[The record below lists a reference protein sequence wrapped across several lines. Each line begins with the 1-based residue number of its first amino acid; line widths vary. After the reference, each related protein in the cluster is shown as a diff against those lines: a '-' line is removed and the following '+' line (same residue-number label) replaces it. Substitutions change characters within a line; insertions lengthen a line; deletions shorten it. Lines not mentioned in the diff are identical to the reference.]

1 MILDIILLNLALI
14 ALIAGAYSD
23 IKTREVPDWLNFG
36 LIFSAI
42 GIRAIYSAI
51 TFNWN
56 YILYGLIGLGIFVAL
71 GYIMFYAGQWG
82 GGDSKLLMGLGAIF
96 GASLSLNPL
105 QLWPI
110 FLVNALFI
118 GAVYGLIFSTALAVI
133 HRKQFVNEFRK
144 IIHEKSTIKLRRTSL
159 IIVIIF
165 LIAILVFVKDN
176 GIKFPLIALILLAY
190 FSFYLFIFVKA
201 LEKSAMLKLIEPS
214 QLTEGDWIAK
224 DYFIDG
230 KKICGP
236 KDLGISKEQIEK
248 LVKLQKRGKMDKIL
262 VKQGIPFVP
271 SFLIAFIVSWIFG
284 AWFLMFL

>member
-1 MILDIILLNLALI
+1 
-14 ALIAGAYSD
+14 
-23 IKTREVPDWLNFG
+23 
-36 LIFSAI
+36 
-42 GIRAIYSAI
+42 
-51 TFNWN
+51 
-56 YILYGLIGLGIFVAL
+56 
-71 GYIMFYAGQWG
+71 
-82 GGDSKLLMGLGAIF
+82 MGLGAIF

-105 QLWPI
+105 QLWLI

-118 GAVYGLIFSTALAVI
+118 GAVYGLIFSIALAVI
-133 HRKQFVNEFRK
+133 HRKKFVNEFRK
-144 IIHEKSTIKLRRTSL
+144 ILHEKSKIKLRRVSL

-165 LIAILVFVKDN
+165 LIIILVFVKDN
-176 GIKFPLIALILLAY
+176 SIKFPLIALILLAY

-224 DYFIDG
+224 DYFING

-248 LVKLQKRGKMDKIL
+248 LVKLQRRGKVDKIL